1 MIDIPRAAQRPLAPH
16 GRRALGAAV
25 ATVLAGTAFG
35 IVPAAATP
43 PSGSLQDQF
52 RAAAAEFHVPEGVLL
67 ALSYQETRWDSH
79 RGAPST
85 TGNYNVMGL
94 TQVDVAAVGAALA
107 AGPGPDTADGRGD
120 DAPPRP
126 VLGTPTAPAVQ
137 DGPELHTLD
146 AAAALIR
153 RPADDL
159 KRDTAQSVRGG
170 AALLAEYQKES
181 LQQSGRAASA
191 DPSAWYQ
198 AVARFSRAGDA
209 GAANPFADRVFDTLR
224 KGVSRQTAEGQTVT
238 LAPVAGLSV
247 PSTAARSAAAPRTAT
262 RAAFVTTAAGSATD
276 GATGT
281 TAATAAATVADGTV
295 ECPASLGCD
304 FQPAAY
310 ALTNPSDPTSF
321 GNYAKAN
328 RPDDGDRIQ
337 YIVIHDTEGGFAGSI
352 SAFQNPSNQAS
363 AHYIVRSSD
372 GHVTQLVNTNNVAWH
387 AGNKTVNM
395 HSIGVEHEGYAFPTD
410 RPTWYSEQLY
420 QSSAALVG
428 YLANRFGIPL
438 DRQHI
443 IGHDDVPGPL
453 QANVAGMHWDPGTF
467 WDWSHYM
474 DLLGAPLKT
483 GIGGQLAVGG
493 KVTVTPAFDTTN
505 QPPVSGTADRPENFV
520 YLRTGPDPSAPLLNS
535 GSTQAADWS
544 DKAVTGA
551 SYVVADL
558 SGDWTAIWYD
568 GQKAWFYNPGG
579 QSATAD
585 NRPGQTLL
593 TPKPGAASIPVYG
606 RSYPEASAYLP
617 YPAITAQTVAPLN
630 ATVPAGQSYVAAS
643 ATPVQ
648 SDFYYGQN
656 IDGSAPNDRTLV
668 VGCDT
673 YYPIRYNHRLAFLKA
688 SDVAGGQV
696 AGPCTQP
703 PTPSAGVLRGAGSG
717 RCLDM
722 PFASQTNG
730 TRPDV
735 WDCNGGGNQ
744 QWTYT
749 PGGQLTIYGGTKCL
763 DAYNNQTAPGT
774 AIDIWDCNGGANQQW
789 RLNADGTVTG
799 LQSGLCID
807 VTQAAT
813 ANGSGTALWTCSGAA
828 NQQWPRTGALRG
840 VGSGRCLDLPFSSQ
854 ANGTQ
859 PDIWDCNGGANQ
871 QWTYTPTG
879 RLTIYGGTKCLD
891 AYNNQ
896 TAPGTKVD
904 IYDCNGG
911 ANQLWRLNA
920 DGTVVGVQSGLCID
934 VTQAATANGSGVSLW
949 TCSGAANQRW
959 NLI

>member
-1 MIDIPRAAQRPLAPH
+1 MVTASAGGLA
-16 GRRALGAAV
+16 L
-25 ATVLAGTAFG
+25 LAGTAFG
-35 IVPAAATP
+35 IAPAAAAAP
-43 PSGSLQDQF
+43 PSDTLQQQF
-52 RAAAAEFHVPEGVLL
+52 RAAADEFHVPESVLL

-79 RGAPST
+79 QGLPST

-107 AGPGPDTADGRGD
+107 AGPGPDTVEGRGD

-126 VLGTPTAPAVQ
+126 VKGTPTPPTVQ

-146 AAAALIR
+146 AAAALIH

-159 KRDTAQSVRGG
+159 KRDSAQSIRGG
-170 AALLAEYQKES
+170 AALLAKYQTE
-181 LQQSGRAASA
+181 SGRGAAA
-191 DPSAWYQ
+191 DPGAWYQ
-198 AVARFSRAGDA
+198 AVARFSRSGDP
-209 GAANPFADRVFDTLR
+209 GKPNPFADRVFDTLR
-224 KGVSRQTAEGQTVT
+224 KGVSRQTAEGETVT
-238 LAPVAGLSV
+238 LAPVPALTV
-247 PSTAARSAAAPRTAT
+247 TRTATRAVFTSTAT
-262 RAAFVTTAAGSATD
+262 RAAFVSTAAAAVDDGTVATSATTATATT
-276 GATGT
+276 ATT
-281 TAATAAATVADGTV
+281 ATTTTATAATAATTTTVDDGTVDDGTV
-295 ECPASLGCD
+295 ECPAALGCD

-310 ALTNPSDPTSF
+310 ALTNPQDPTSY
-321 GNYAKAN
+321 GNYTKAN
-328 RPDDGDRIQ
+328 RPDDGDGIQ

-474 DLLGAPLKT
+474 DLLNAPLKPA
-483 GIGGQLAVGG
+483 IGGTLAVGG
-493 KVTVTPAFDTTN
+493 KVTITPAFDATN

-520 YLRTGPDPSAPLLNS
+520 YLRTQPDPSAPLING
-535 GSTQAADWS
+535 GSTRAADWS
-544 DKAVTGA
+544 DKAVAGA

-558 SGDWTAIWYD
+558 CGDWTAIWYD
-568 GQKAWFYNPGG
+568 GQEAWFYNPNG
-579 QSATAD
+579 QTATAD

-593 TPKPGAASIPVYG
+593 TPKAGAASIPVYG

-617 YPAITAQTVAPLN
+617 YPGITAQTVAPLN

-643 ATPVQ
+643 ATPVP
-648 SDFYYGQN
+648 SDFYYAQN

-688 SDVAGGQV
+688 SDVAGGST
-696 AGPCTQP
+696 AEPCTQP
-703 PTPSAGVLRGAGSG
+703 PAPSAGVLRGVA
-717 RCLDM
+717 
-722 PFASQTNG
+722 
-730 TRPDV
+730 
-735 WDCNGGGNQ
+735 
-744 QWTYT
+744 
-749 PGGQLTIYGGTKCL
+749 
-763 DAYNNQTAPGT
+763 
-774 AIDIWDCNGGANQQW
+774 
-789 RLNADGTVTG
+789 
-799 LQSGLCID
+799 SGLCLD
-807 VTQAAT
+807 VTGAAT
-813 ANGSGTALWTCSGAA
+813 ANGRPPSCGPAPAV
-828 NQQWPRTGALRG
+828 RTRM
-840 VGSGRCLDLPFSSQ
+840 
-854 ANGTQ
+854 
-859 PDIWDCNGGANQ
+859 
-871 QWTYTPTG
+871 
-879 RLTIYGGTKCLD
+879 
-891 AYNNQ
+891 
-896 TAPGTKVD
+896 
-904 IYDCNGG
+904 
-911 ANQLWRLNA
+911 
-920 DGTVVGVQSGLCID
+920 
-934 VTQAATANGSGVSLW
+934 
-949 TCSGAANQRW
+949 